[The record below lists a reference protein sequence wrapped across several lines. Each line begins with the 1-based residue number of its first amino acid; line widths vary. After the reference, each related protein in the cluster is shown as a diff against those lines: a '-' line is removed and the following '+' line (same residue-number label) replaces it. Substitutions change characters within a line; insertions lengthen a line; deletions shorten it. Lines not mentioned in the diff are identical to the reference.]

1 MQTAGYHAAKISHVL
16 RTSLVFRTASRSIC
30 TAQKDSVQ
38 SQGSF
43 TAHAITSVVYTA
55 YAQTRAC
62 PLQILQSSS
71 LRAMTQFALS
81 ASMRRYSS
89 SACIVADFHRATV
102 ATAPGEKLLIGRRPV
117 RNCTQLQLFFFVSL
131 AISDT
136 DLTGGAY
143 SAPQTL

>member
-1 MQTAGYHAAKISHVL
+1 M
-16 RTSLVFRTASRSIC
+16 
-30 TAQKDSVQ
+30 
-38 SQGSF
+38 
-43 TAHAITSVVYTA
+43 
-55 YAQTRAC
+55 
-62 PLQILQSSS
+62 
-71 LRAMTQFALS
+71 
-81 ASMRRYSS
+81 
-89 SACIVADFHRATV
+89 V